1 MPNLASLPAADLQAG
16 ADNWN
21 RGFKNYLINGDFAI
35 NQRVFA
41 GGALAAGVYGF
52 DRWKAGTGGCNISLS
67 AGVLTH
73 TSGPLVQVI
82 EAPDLAGKT
91 ITVSVDALTG
101 GNLTVNVEGVI
112 GTIVA
117 GSGRVGVA
125 VAVPAGSTGNVTL
138 TLTPSSG
145 AVTYKRVQVEM
156 GSAATSFE
164 WRPASAEL
172 SMCYRYF
179 QRFKQ
184 LDGASTYHIFGNGYS
199 ANTTQANV
207 PLALPATLRGAPAIT
222 YAGTLALVQAG
233 VFYTN
238 ISGMTVDFGTG
249 IATVTITLA
258 TASLTTNVP
267 TILAASNSLNTLI
280 NLDAEL

>member
-164 WRPASAEL
+164 WRPVGTEL
-172 SMCYRYF
+172 LLCQRYYS
-179 QRFKQ
+179 RFKSGGVFQ
-184 LDGASTYHIFGNGYS
+184 GFGSGIISASTVCTSVVIK
-199 ANTTQANV
+199 
-207 PLALPATLRGAPAIT
+207 LPATMRAAPATT
-222 YAGTLALVQAG
+222 YSNLRIYDGSAVPAVTSVSYDGATQDILNPEFTCSSGGLTVGRLGTVQANN
-233 VFYTN
+233 N
-238 ISGMTVDFGTG
+238 INAF
-249 IATVTITLA
+249 IAA
-258 TASLTTNVP
+258 
-267 TILAASNSLNTLI
+267 
-280 NLDAEL
+280 DAEL

>member
-138 TLTPSSG
+138 TLTPAG
-145 AVTYKRVQVEM
+145 AAVTYKRVQIEL
-156 GSAATSFE
+156 GSVATEFE
-164 WRPASAEL
+164 WRPSQIEL
-172 SMCYRYF
+172 SLCQRYGEAVNGPQILGF
-179 QRFKQ
+179 AFSATDMMAGYNFAMTKRSAPTITNKAF
-184 LDGASTYHIFGNGYS
+184 GTIIGNGV
-199 ANTTQANV
+199 AV
-207 PLALPATLRGAPAIT
+207 
-222 YAGTLALVQAG
+222 
-233 VFYTN
+233 
-238 ISGMTVDFGTG
+238 G
-249 IATVTITLA
+249 IATAIAFTAATPTVNGFTADIT
-258 TASLTTNVP
+258 P
-267 TILAASNSLNTLI
+267 PSNLVQGYGYVYRGFSI
-280 NLDAEL
+280 FADAEL